1 MYVISE
7 KRPSRALKMTA
18 ILMIAINASIPISL
32 FAGDISI
39 SMSGYAL
46 PIAAANVSALTVHD
60 SWCLM

>member
-1 MYVISE
+1 
-7 KRPSRALKMTA
+7 MTRTVTVTVTA
-18 ILMIAINASIPISL
+18 AGPNV
-32 FAGDISI
+32 AGDISI